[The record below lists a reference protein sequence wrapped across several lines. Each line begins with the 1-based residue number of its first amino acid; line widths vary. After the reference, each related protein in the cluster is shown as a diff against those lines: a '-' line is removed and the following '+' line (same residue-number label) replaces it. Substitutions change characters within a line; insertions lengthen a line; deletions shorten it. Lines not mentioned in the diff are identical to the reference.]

1 MVRGHAKAQ
10 AQERN
15 AKKQESL
22 NKPTSQLDAR
32 AAASKYVCLVCK
44 TPATG
49 YKQLVTHYESKHP
62 KDTPPPE

>member
-10 AQERN
+10 AQEKN
-15 AKKQESL
+15 AKKQEAL
-22 NKPTSQLDAR
+22 NKGGSQLEAR
-32 AAASKYVCLVCK
+32 AAGTKYVCPICK

-49 YKQLVTHYESKHP
+49 YKSLVTHYESKHP